1 MGPRTPYP
9 AVQVLW
15 GLPTPTPRGRGISP
29 SGASDFFDAE
39 KVTKKAPGTPR
50 SQIFCLIGLYQWRKS
65 SATES
70 GFCHLICDLVVN
82 DTPPAGLLK
91 GDMFLGVLA
100 ETCFLGRNLGS
111 IRRNS
116 GQVSFYAGESKG
128 GAAPFVS
135 SWGWGT

>member
-1 MGPRTPYP
+1 PKNRQNQGFGF
-9 AVQVLW
+9 L
-15 GLPTPTPRGRGISP
+15 
-29 SGASDFFDAE
+29 F
-39 KVTKKAPGTPR
+39 
-50 SQIFCLIGLYQWRKS
+50 LIGLYQVCDI
-65 SATES
+65 SATECR
-70 GFCHLICDLVVN
+70 FYLICNLVVN